1 MRTIELWTDGSCKKN
16 GQKGAYGGWGAVM
29 IDEEIGEY
37 RACGR
42 EEATTNNIMEMT
54 SVYIVYASDDWGA
67 RKGIV
72 GIYTNKAIAIDH
84 IIDYYRENTDLTE
97 SELQEA
103 RFQLNE
109 FYQTQG
115 ITKADNFEIDIK
127 SLNEWDW

>member
-1 MRTIELWTDGSCKKN
+1 
-16 GQKGAYGGWGAVM
+16 
-29 IDEEIGEY
+29 
-37 RACGR
+37 
-42 EEATTNNIMEMT
+42 MEMT
-54 SVYIVYASDDWGA
+54 SVYIVYATDDWGA

-72 GIYTNKAIAIDH
+72 GIYTQKAIAIDH

-109 FYQTQG
+109 LYQTQG
-115 ITKADNFEIDIK
+115 IIKSDNFEIDIK

>member
-1 MRTIELWTDGSCKKN
+1 MPP
-16 GQKGAYGGWGAVM
+16 M
-29 IDEEIGEY
+29 IG
-37 RACGR
+37 
-42 EEATTNNIMEMT
+42 
-54 SVYIVYASDDWGA
+54 GA

-72 GIYTNKAIAIDH
+72 GIYTHRAIAIDH

-115 ITKADNFEIDIK
+115 IVKADNFEIDIK

>member
-1 MRTIELWTDGSCKKN
+1 
-16 GQKGAYGGWGAVM
+16 
-29 IDEEIGEY
+29 
-37 RACGR
+37 
-42 EEATTNNIMEMT
+42 MEMT
-54 SVYIVYASDDWGA
+54 SVYIVHATDDWGA

-84 IIDYYRENTDLTE
+84 IIEYYRENTDLTE

-103 RFQLNE
+103 RQQLYD

>member
-1 MRTIELWTDGSCKKN
+1 
-16 GQKGAYGGWGAVM
+16 
-29 IDEEIGEY
+29 
-37 RACGR
+37 
-42 EEATTNNIMEMT
+42 MEMT

-72 GIYTNKAIAIDH
+72 GVYTDKKIAIDD

-103 RFQLNE
+103 RQQLYD

>member
-1 MRTIELWTDGSCKKN
+1 MD
-16 GQKGAYGGWGAVM
+16 
-29 IDEEIGEY
+29 
-37 RACGR
+37 
-42 EEATTNNIMEMT
+42 MT

-103 RFQLNE
+103 RQQLYD

-115 ITKADNFEIDIK
+115 IVNADNFEIDIK

>member
-1 MRTIELWTDGSCKKN
+1 MAS
-16 GQKGAYGGWGAVM
+16 V
-29 IDEEIGEY
+29 
-37 RACGR
+37 
-42 EEATTNNIMEMT
+42 
-54 SVYIVYASDDWGA
+54 SVYIVYAADDWGS

-103 RFQLNE
+103 RQQLYD

-115 ITKADNFEIDIK
+115 IVKADNFEIDIK

>member
-1 MRTIELWTDGSCKKN
+1 
-16 GQKGAYGGWGAVM
+16 
-29 IDEEIGEY
+29 
-37 RACGR
+37 
-42 EEATTNNIMEMT
+42 MEMT
-54 SVYIVYASDDWGA
+54 SVYIVYATDDWGA

-72 GIYTNKAIAIDH
+72 GIYTQKAIAIDH

-103 RFQLNE
+103 RQQLYD

-115 ITKADNFEIDIK
+115 ITKADNFDIDIK

>member
-1 MRTIELWTDGSCKKN
+1 
-16 GQKGAYGGWGAVM
+16 
-29 IDEEIGEY
+29 
-37 RACGR
+37 
-42 EEATTNNIMEMT
+42 MEMT

-72 GIYTNKAIAIDH
+72 GIYTNKAIAIDN

-103 RFQLNE
+103 RQQLYD

-115 ITKADNFEIDIK
+115 ITKADNFDIDIK

>member
-1 MRTIELWTDGSCKKN
+1 
-16 GQKGAYGGWGAVM
+16 
-29 IDEEIGEY
+29 
-37 RACGR
+37 
-42 EEATTNNIMEMT
+42 MEMT
-54 SVYIVYASDDWGA
+54 SVYIVYATDDWGA

-97 SELQEA
+97 SEIEEA
-103 RFQLNE
+103 RQQLYD

-115 ITKADNFEIDIK
+115 IVKADNFEIDIK

>member
-1 MRTIELWTDGSCKKN
+1 
-16 GQKGAYGGWGAVM
+16 
-29 IDEEIGEY
+29 
-37 RACGR
+37 
-42 EEATTNNIMEMT
+42 MEMT
-54 SVYIVYASDDWGA
+54 SVYIVYATDDWGA

-72 GIYTNKAIAIDH
+72 GIYTDKAIAIDH

-103 RFQLNE
+103 RQQLYD

-115 ITKADNFEIDIK
+115 ITKADNFDIDIK

>member
-1 MRTIELWTDGSCKKN
+1 
-16 GQKGAYGGWGAVM
+16 
-29 IDEEIGEY
+29 
-37 RACGR
+37 
-42 EEATTNNIMEMT
+42 MEMT
-54 SVYIVYASDDWGA
+54 SVYIVYAADDWGT

-72 GIYTNKAIAIDH
+72 GVYTDKEIAIDQT
-84 IIDYYRENTDLTE
+84 IDYYRENTDLTE

-103 RFQLNE
+103 RNQLNE

>member
-1 MRTIELWTDGSCKKN
+1 
-16 GQKGAYGGWGAVM
+16 
-29 IDEEIGEY
+29 
-37 RACGR
+37 
-42 EEATTNNIMEMT
+42 MEMT
-54 SVYIVYASDDWGA
+54 SVYIVYAIDDWGA

-72 GIYTNKAIAIDH
+72 GIYTQKAIAIDH

-103 RFQLNE
+103 RQQLYD

-115 ITKADNFEIDIK
+115 ITKADNFDIDIK

>member
-1 MRTIELWTDGSCKKN
+1 
-16 GQKGAYGGWGAVM
+16 
-29 IDEEIGEY
+29 
-37 RACGR
+37 
-42 EEATTNNIMEMT
+42 MEMT
-54 SVYIVYASDDWGA
+54 SVYIVYATDDWGA

-97 SELQEA
+97 SKLQEA
-103 RFQLNE
+103 RQQLYD

-115 ITKADNFEIDIK
+115 ITKADNFDIDIK

>member
-1 MRTIELWTDGSCKKN
+1 
-16 GQKGAYGGWGAVM
+16 
-29 IDEEIGEY
+29 
-37 RACGR
+37 
-42 EEATTNNIMEMT
+42 MEMT
-54 SVYIVYASDDWGA
+54 SVYIVYAADDWGA

-72 GIYTNKAIAIDH
+72 GIYTQKAISIDH

-103 RFQLNE
+103 RNQLNE

>member
-1 MRTIELWTDGSCKKN
+1 
-16 GQKGAYGGWGAVM
+16 
-29 IDEEIGEY
+29 
-37 RACGR
+37 
-42 EEATTNNIMEMT
+42 MEMT
-54 SVYIVYASDDWGA
+54 SVYIVYAADDWGA

-72 GIYTNKAIAIDH
+72 GIYTKKEIAIDN

-97 SELQEA
+97 SELWEA
-103 RFQLNE
+103 RQQLYD

>member
-1 MRTIELWTDGSCKKN
+1 M
-16 GQKGAYGGWGAVM
+16 V
-29 IDEEIGEY
+29 
-37 RACGR
+37 
-42 EEATTNNIMEMT
+42 MT
-54 SVYIVYASDDWGA
+54 SVYIVFATDDWGA

-72 GIYTNKAIAIDH
+72 GIYTDKAIAIDH

-103 RFQLNE
+103 RQQLND

>member
-1 MRTIELWTDGSCKKN
+1 
-16 GQKGAYGGWGAVM
+16 
-29 IDEEIGEY
+29 
-37 RACGR
+37 
-42 EEATTNNIMEMT
+42 MEMT
-54 SVYIVYASDDWGA
+54 SVYIVYATDDWGA

-103 RFQLNE
+103 RQQLYD

-115 ITKADNFEIDIK
+115 ITKADNFDIDIK

>member
-1 MRTIELWTDGSCKKN
+1 MD
-16 GQKGAYGGWGAVM
+16 
-29 IDEEIGEY
+29 
-37 RACGR
+37 
-42 EEATTNNIMEMT
+42 MT
-54 SVYIVYASDDWGA
+54 SVYIVYATDDWGA

-72 GIYTNKAIAIDH
+72 GIYTKKSIAIDD

-103 RFQLNE
+103 RYQLSE
-109 FYQTQG
+109 YYQTQG